1 MSVFDDLIPDG
12 FFDFLPGVGDDE
24 NDPSPT
30 DIAVAAAQFITLG
43 PTGFIVSSAVSNVIE
58 NVDLSAIGNRFIDRV
73 DEAIDDNKTAI
84 AARNLFNSV
93 KTEVTNFIDNNEIRD
108 RFSPTALQNL
118 IEDEIIEDT
127 NLVSR
132 FQELVGRA
140 AEGGQI
146 GRFVDADDADNLIEL
161 TADDLLWEGGLRSL
175 AGNDRVIGT
184 ENNDTANGNM
194 GQDTL
199 FGGDGDDY
207 LRGGKDNDLLEGSSG
222 NDILNGNLG
231 DDTCRGGLGDDVVRG
246 GQGND
251 VLFGDEGRDVLIGDL
266 GSDFLYGGEDA
277 DDFIL
282 RGEIAGT
289 DATTADRVLDF
300 NPAQGDRLGLG
311 GIADL
316 SEISV
321 GAVDVNQDGIG
332 DTAILAGGDRV
343 LGVVLDVQAAAFN
356 VREWTFLASEGDLT
370 LNSIG

>member
-1 MSVFDDLIPDG
+1 
-12 FFDFLPGVGDDE
+12 
-24 NDPSPT
+24 
-30 DIAVAAAQFITLG
+30 
-43 PTGFIVSSAVSNVIE
+43 
-58 NVDLSAIGNRFIDRV
+58 
-73 DEAIDDNKTAI
+73 
-84 AARNLFNSV
+84 
-93 KTEVTNFIDNNEIRD
+93 
-108 RFSPTALQNL
+108 
-118 IEDEIIEDT
+118 
-127 NLVSR
+127 
-132 FQELVGRA
+132 
-140 AEGGQI
+140 
-146 GRFVDADDADNLIEL
+146 
-161 TADDLLWEGGLRSL
+161 LRPL

-184 ENNDTANGNM
+184 EDNDTANGNM

-231 DDTCRGGLGDDVVRG
+231 DDTCRGGLGDDLVRG

-300 NPAQGDRLGLG
+300 NPARGDRLGLS

-332 DTAILAGGDRV
+332 DTAIIAGGDRV

-356 VREWTFLASEGDLT
+356 LREWTFLASEGDLT